1 MPNANLIELETSLK
15 DCLRYCEQ
23 QPNSEL
29 AKLYYKR
36 LKFVSDQLH
45 QSIKESD
52 QHHARWRTEER
63 EQLVSW
69 KQLAHALRDTQNK
82 LRRIGAL
89 GFPEQRIMYWN
100 TDALLRVVAAMDEY
114 LREHADS
121 IEFAIEDAD
130 KMQRIISQVNAE
142 AQDEDIALK
151 SFQRFVELRREGIA
165 EAGNMI
171 GEFRQAM
178 RRVLGKRHDD
188 YQNIFWP
195 YAIASDENVLF

>member
-69 KQLAHALRDTQNK
+69 KQLAHALRETQNK

-142 AQDEDIALK
+142 SQDEDIALK